1 MWDEIYQ
8 TFQGFFALFRRG
20 PRLPYSIVLPLVVMA
35 VAWPALRVVLPGER
49 EAFMVAFVL
58 AMGLRLVLRADGS
71 IRTLQSHLSNRTT
84 VILALLAGPGILAL
98 LIWKG
103 EPLWC
108 QRFLSLYFLGTACL
122 YVLDVIDGRHA
133 MVRHVLP
140 ASRPRGADA
149 LMTRVMAI
157 CYLALLLLNE
167 TMIREASLGLWL
179 LYFGLLPM
187 LLHRLVLAVMRTVD
201 QAYAKGLGRF

>member
-1 MWDEIYQ
+1 MLDEIYQ
-8 TFQGFFALFRRG
+8 TLQGFFALFRRG
-20 PRLPYSIVLPLVVMA
+20 PRLPYSIILPLAVMA
-35 VAWPALRVVLPGER
+35 VVWPALRVFLPGER
-49 EAFMVAFVL
+49 EAFMVAFLL

-84 VILALLAGPGILAL
+84 VILSLLVGPGIMAL

-108 QRFLSLYFLGTACL
+108 QRFLSLYFLGMASL
-122 YVLDVIDGRHA
+122 YILDVIDGRHA

-140 ASRPRGADA
+140 AERPRGSDPM
-149 LMTRVMAI
+149 MTRVMAI

-167 TMIREASLGLWL
+167 TMIRQAPLGLWL
-179 LYFGLLPM
+179 LYFGLLPFLM
-187 LLHRLVLAVMRTVD
+187 HRLFLAVTRTVD